1 MLPIWTIDFE
11 SFWSRLYSLSKMS
24 PLEYVKGKEF
34 QLISCSVKLN
44 DYPTD
49 VLFGEKEIRHAFS
62 KIDWSKAGMCAH
74 NMSGFDAYIVAYYLG
89 IRPRMWFCTAAMAR
103 PIHGKTTGVS
113 LAKLV
118 QHYAPELTAMGIKP
132 RKDNTIL
139 LNTQGKRLEDFT
151 QAELKDMAVY
161 NKDDTEQCRGLFK
174 ILSKHY
180 SPAELWQIDA
190 ITRMRTEPQF
200 ELDAPLLETAASIE
214 RDRKLKSLLDLA
226 KMLRSEVEMP
236 EVNWSDPDAVAEAV
250 RSELASAPKF
260 SALLESLGVEVPMKP
275 SPTNPDKEVPALSKT
290 DEAFVAL
297 QEHPNDLV
305 AAAARAR
312 LDVKSTLL
320 ETRIGKFLTA
330 GSLAGG
336 RLPIPIRYCG
346 ADTTGRDSG
355 EEYNCF
361 TGDVEVLTPHGWV
374 RFDAWQGEPIMQWW
388 PDGRASLEA
397 RPGSLRKHYSGPVV
411 DVRSTFVD
419 ATMTPEHR
427 LVARRE
433 RGVIERP
440 ASFLLNHT
448 GLDGIPASGL
458 WDGHSDSLFTPAEA
472 RLMVAIAADG
482 CVVTRKTEP
491 DAIQIGLRRQR
502 KIARMRELLT
512 AVGCEYVERQYPPQ
526 VGHKGSHNTVQ
537 FTILRSRFTKG
548 LGPWLLQLDR
558 EALTAAADEFAHWD
572 GWFHTKTGA
581 HEFASSVREEAEW
594 VSLVWHLSGSPAS
607 VRSYSGG
614 KWQVHRRAHGSAT
627 SVNRAQVTEKHHD
640 GDVFC
645 ASVESTYI
653 FIRRNGKIAV
663 TGQCQNL
670 PRIDPDKPKI
680 TDCLRKSLRA
690 PKGKVVI
697 VADQSGI
704 ELRVNHFLWK
714 VPSSMALYQAS
725 PDKADLYRA
734 FAAQGL
740 YRIEPAGVTKAQRQI
755 GKLCLAEGT
764 LVLTDAGEVPIEQ
777 VTARHKVWDGVE
789 WVTTLGATYKGVKDV
804 ITYDGVTATP
814 DHEVWISDGRKVPLG
829 AAAAQSQRLA
839 RTGAGRTPLGFGG
852 VGVTGS
858 APCQGVQARPGTMYE
873 LRDDQA
879 SQLPEPAQG
888 RDKRLPELLSEVRS
902 PGVAATTPGGGAATL
917 HEPQRRGVREVRKP
931 GDRVPVSDGGP
942 SRRVGDAELGLEC
955 GQGAGSQGQRR
966 SLRAGQPEMGDPQA
980 ERRQPD
986 ALEISG
992 VPQVQAGPPG
1002 GSVRRHNPA
1011 HPAVE
1016 GPDTGADRPEVGPA
1030 VVQAQRRVWD
1040 LLNCGPRSRFTANGR
1055 LVSNCQLGLG
1065 FGSGAQTFRRI
1076 AKTMGGVDM
1085 PVESDDPDVLDCA
1098 TVVNSWRS
1106 AYAPIVQGWA
1116 TCGKSLFDV
1125 RAGLENAIDPW
1136 GLTHTCAEGIV
1147 LPSGRII
1154 RYPDLRLEVKGEWDD
1169 GRPKKQWMYAQG
1181 RHKAFLT
1188 GPKVDENIVQAL
1200 ARDSVFDCSVDYFK
1214 STGLRPALRVHDE
1227 LVYVVDEAPAADL
1240 LAELQR
1246 IMRTP
1251 PKWWPELVVWSE
1263 GDMAGTYGDAK

>member
-11 SFWSRLYSLSKMS
+11 SYWDRQYSLSKMS
-24 PLEYVKGKEF
+24 PLEYVMGDKF

-49 VLFGEKEIRHAFS
+49 VLFGEKEIRRAFA

-118 QHYAPELTAMGIKP
+118 EFYADELVAMGIKP
-132 RKDNTIL
+132 RKNNAIL
-139 LNTQGKRLEDFT
+139 MSTQGKRLEDFT
-151 QAELKDMAVY
+151 AAELKDMEVY

-174 ILSKHY
+174 ILSRHHR
-180 SPAELWQIDA
+180 PAELWQIDA
-190 ITRMRTEPQF
+190 VTRMRTEPQF

-236 EVNWSDPDAVAEAV
+236 EVNWSDQDAVAEVV

-355 EEYNCF
+355 EEYN
-361 TGDVEVLTPHGWV
+361 
-374 RFDAWQGEPIMQWW
+374 
-388 PDGRASLEA
+388 
-397 RPGSLRKHYSGPVV
+397 
-411 DVRSTFVD
+411 
-419 ATMTPEHR
+419 
-427 LVARRE
+427 
-433 RGVIERP
+433 
-440 ASFLLNHT
+440 
-448 GLDGIPASGL
+448 
-458 WDGHSDSLFTPAEA
+458 
-472 RLMVAIAADG
+472 
-482 CVVTRKTEP
+482 
-491 DAIQIGLRRQR
+491 
-502 KIARMRELLT
+502 
-512 AVGCEYVERQYPPQ
+512 PQ
-526 VGHKGSHNTVQ
+526 NQ
-537 FTILRSRFTKG
+537 
-548 LGPWLLQLDR
+548 
-558 EALTAAADEFAHWD
+558 
-572 GWFHTKTGA
+572 
-581 HEFASSVREEAEW
+581 
-594 VSLVWHLSGSPAS
+594 
-607 VRSYSGG
+607 
-614 KWQVHRRAHGSAT
+614 
-627 SVNRAQVTEKHHD
+627 
-640 GDVFC
+640 
-645 ASVESTYI
+645 
-653 FIRRNGKIAV
+653 
-663 TGQCQNL
+663 
-670 PRIDPDKPKI
+670 PRIDPDKPK
-680 TDCLRKSLRA
+680 TSDCLRKSQRA

-734 FAAQGL
+734 FAATNL
-740 YRIEPAGVTKAQRQI
+740 YYTEPSLITKPQRQI
-755 GKLCLAEGT
+755 GKL
-764 LVLTDAGEVPIEQ
+764 
-777 VTARHKVWDGVE
+777 
-789 WVTTLGATYKGVKDV
+789 
-804 ITYDGVTATP
+804 
-814 DHEVWISDGRKVPLG
+814 S
-829 AAAAQSQRLA
+829 
-839 RTGAGRTPLGFGG
+839 
-852 VGVTGS
+852 
-858 APCQGVQARPGTMYE
+858 
-873 LRDDQA
+873 
-879 SQLPEPAQG
+879 
-888 RDKRLPELLSEVRS
+888 
-902 PGVAATTPGGGAATL
+902 
-917 HEPQRRGVREVRKP
+917 
-931 GDRVPVSDGGP
+931 
-942 SRRVGDAELGLEC
+942 
-955 GQGAGSQGQRR
+955 
-966 SLRAGQPEMGDPQA
+966 
-980 ERRQPD
+980 
-986 ALEISG
+986 
-992 VPQVQAGPPG
+992 
-1002 GSVRRHNPA
+1002 
-1011 HPAVE
+1011 
-1016 GPDTGADRPEVGPA
+1016 
-1030 VVQAQRRVWD
+1030 
-1040 LLNCGPRSRFTANGR
+1040 
-1055 LVSNCQLGLG
+1055 QLGLG

-1085 PVESDDPDVLDCA
+1085 LVESDDPDVLDCV
-1098 TVVNSWRS
+1098 TVVKTWRE
-1106 AYAPIVQGWA
+1106 AYAEIVQGWSSCA
-1116 TCGKSLFDV
+1116 RALADI

-1136 GLTHTCAEGIV
+1136 GLTHTSAEGIV

-1154 RYPDLRLEVKGEWDD
+1154 RYPDLRFEAGGNWPD
-1169 GRPKKQWMYAQG
+1169 GRVKKQWMYAQG

>member
-1 MLPIWTIDFE
+1 MLPIWTLDFE
-11 SFWSRLYSLSKMS
+11 SYWDRQYSLSKLS
-24 PLEYVKGKEF
+24 PLEYVMGDKF
-34 QLISCSVKLN
+34 QLISCAVKLN

-49 VLFGEKEIRHAFS
+49 VLFGEKEIRRAFA

-74 NMSGFDAYIVAYYLG
+74 NMSGFDAYIVAHYLG

-118 QHYAPELTAMGIKP
+118 QHYAPELAAMGIKP

-151 QAELKDMAVY
+151 EAELRDMAVY
-161 NKDDTEQCRGLFK
+161 NKDDSEQCRGIFK
-174 ILSKHY
+174 ILLKHY
-180 SPAELWQIDA
+180 SPSELWQIDA

-200 ELDAPLLETAASIE
+200 ELDAPMLEAAASIE

-226 KMLRSEVEMP
+226 KLLRSEVEMP
-236 EVNWSDPDAVAEAV
+236 DINWSDQDAVAEAV

-260 SALLESLGVEVPMKP
+260 SALLESLGVEVPVKP
-275 SPTNPDKEVPALSKT
+275 SPTNPEKEVPALSKT
-290 DEAFVAL
+290 DEAFIAL

-388 PDGRASLEA
+388 PDGRASFEDS
-397 RPGSLRKHYSGPVV
+397 PGSLRKHYSGPVV
-411 DVRSTFVD
+411 DVHSTFLD

-440 ASFLLNHT
+440 ASFLLNHA
-448 GLDGIPASGL
+448 GLDGVPASGL
-458 WDGHSDSLFTPAEA
+458 WDGCTDSLFTPAEA

-482 CVVTRKTEP
+482 CVVPRKTEP

-512 AVGCEYVERQYPPQ
+512 AVGCEYVERQYLPQ
-526 VGHKGSHNTVQ
+526 VGHKGDHNTVQ
-537 FTILRSRFTKG
+537 FTILRSRYTKG

-614 KWQVHRRAHGSAT
+614 KWQIHRRAPGSAT

-653 FIRRNGKIAV
+653 FIRRNGRIAV

-670 PRIDPDKPKI
+670 PRINPDKPKT

-725 PDKADLYRA
+725 PDKADLYRS
-734 FAAQGL
+734 FAADNL
-740 YRIEPAGVTKAQRQI
+740 YHVAPDEITKPQRQI
-755 GKLCLAEGT
+755 GKLA
-764 LVLTDAGEVPIEQ
+764 
-777 VTARHKVWDGVE
+777 
-789 WVTTLGATYKGVKDV
+789 
-804 ITYDGVTATP
+804 
-814 DHEVWISDGRKVPLG
+814 
-829 AAAAQSQRLA
+829 
-839 RTGAGRTPLGFGG
+839 
-852 VGVTGS
+852 
-858 APCQGVQARPGTMYE
+858 
-873 LRDDQA
+873 
-879 SQLPEPAQG
+879 
-888 RDKRLPELLSEVRS
+888 
-902 PGVAATTPGGGAATL
+902 
-917 HEPQRRGVREVRKP
+917 
-931 GDRVPVSDGGP
+931 
-942 SRRVGDAELGLEC
+942 
-955 GQGAGSQGQRR
+955 
-966 SLRAGQPEMGDPQA
+966 
-980 ERRQPD
+980 
-986 ALEISG
+986 
-992 VPQVQAGPPG
+992 
-1002 GSVRRHNPA
+1002 
-1011 HPAVE
+1011 
-1016 GPDTGADRPEVGPA
+1016 
-1030 VVQAQRRVWD
+1030 
-1040 LLNCGPRSRFTANGR
+1040 
-1055 LVSNCQLGLG
+1055 QLGLG

-1085 PVESDDPDVLDCA
+1085 PVESDDPDVLDCV

-1106 AYAPIVQGWA
+1106 AYAPIVEGWA
-1116 TCGKSLFDV
+1116 KCGKSLFDI

-1154 RYPDLRLEVKGEWDD
+1154 RYPDLRLEDGGTWPD
-1169 GRPKKQWMYAQG
+1169 GRTKKQWMYAHG

-1200 ARDSVFDCSVDYFK
+1200 ARDSVFDCSVDYYK

-1227 LVYVVDEAPAADL
+1227 LVYVVDEGPAADL

>member
-1 MLPIWTIDFE
+1 MGLGAKRRITTKDHNVLPIWTLDFE
-11 SFWSRLYSLSKMS
+11 SYWDRQYSLSKLS
-24 PLEYVKGKEF
+24 PLEYVMGDKF

-49 VLFGEKEIRHAFS
+49 VLFGEKEIRRAFA

-118 QHYAPELTAMGIKP
+118 EFYADELAAMGIKP
-132 RKDNTIL
+132 RKNNAIL
-139 LNTQGKRLEDFT
+139 LSTQGKRLEDFT
-151 QAELKDMAVY
+151 PAELKDMEVY

-174 ILSKHY
+174 ILSRHHR
-180 SPAELWQIDA
+180 PAELWQIDA

-200 ELDAPLLETAASIE
+200 ELDTPMLETAASIE

-236 EVNWSDPDAVAEAV
+236 DVNWHDQDAVAEVV

-260 SALLESLGVEVPMKP
+260 SALLESLGVEVPTKP
-275 SPTNPDKEVPALSKT
+275 SPTNPEKEVPALSKT
-290 DEAFVAL
+290 DEAFIAL

-336 RLPIPIRYCG
+336 RLPVPIRYSG

-374 RFDAWQGEPIMQWW
+374 RFDVWQGEPIMQWW
-388 PDGRASLEA
+388 PDGRASFEVS
-397 RPGSLRKHYSGPVV
+397 PGSLRKHYSGPVV

-433 RGVIERP
+433 RGVTERP

-458 WDGHSDSLFTPAEA
+458 WDGHGDSLFTPAEA

-482 CVVTRKTEP
+482 CVVPRKTEP
-491 DAIQIGLRRQR
+491 DAIQVGLRRQR
-502 KIARMRELLT
+502 KIARMRELLA

-526 VGHKGSHNTVQ
+526 VGHKGRHNTVQ
-537 FTILRSRFTKG
+537 FTILRSRYTKG

-581 HEFASSVREEAEW
+581 HGFASSVREEAEW
-594 VSLVWHLSGSPAS
+594 VSLVWHLSGTPAS
-607 VRSYSGG
+607 VRCYSGG
-614 KWQVHRRAHGSAT
+614 KWQVHRRAPGSAT

-670 PRIDPDKPKI
+670 PRINPDKPKI

-725 PDKADLYRA
+725 PDKADLYRS
-734 FAAQGL
+734 FAADNL
-740 YRIEPAGVTKAQRQI
+740 YHVEPDEITKPQRQI
-755 GKLCLAEGT
+755 GKLA
-764 LVLTDAGEVPIEQ
+764 
-777 VTARHKVWDGVE
+777 
-789 WVTTLGATYKGVKDV
+789 
-804 ITYDGVTATP
+804 
-814 DHEVWISDGRKVPLG
+814 
-829 AAAAQSQRLA
+829 
-839 RTGAGRTPLGFGG
+839 
-852 VGVTGS
+852 
-858 APCQGVQARPGTMYE
+858 
-873 LRDDQA
+873 
-879 SQLPEPAQG
+879 
-888 RDKRLPELLSEVRS
+888 
-902 PGVAATTPGGGAATL
+902 
-917 HEPQRRGVREVRKP
+917 
-931 GDRVPVSDGGP
+931 
-942 SRRVGDAELGLEC
+942 
-955 GQGAGSQGQRR
+955 
-966 SLRAGQPEMGDPQA
+966 
-980 ERRQPD
+980 
-986 ALEISG
+986 
-992 VPQVQAGPPG
+992 
-1002 GSVRRHNPA
+1002 
-1011 HPAVE
+1011 
-1016 GPDTGADRPEVGPA
+1016 
-1030 VVQAQRRVWD
+1030 
-1040 LLNCGPRSRFTANGR
+1040 
-1055 LVSNCQLGLG
+1055 QLGLG
-1065 FGSGAQTFRRI
+1065 FGSGAKTFRVI
-1076 AKTMGGVDM
+1076 AKTMGGVDL
-1085 PVESDDPDVLDCA
+1085 PLESGDPDVIDCV
-1098 TVVNSWRS
+1098 TVVNTWRE
-1106 AYAPIVQGWA
+1106 AYAEIVQGWA
-1116 TCGKSLFDV
+1116 ACGRALFDI

-1147 LPSGRII
+1147 LPSGRIV
-1154 RYPDLRLEVKGEWDD
+1154 RYPDLRQEVKGEWDD